1 MLRSSHRMTA
11 LAAVLALVLAP
22 AALLAAPA
30 TEPKPKAESPCEKIR
45 KALDQNIESL
55 EIVDQ
60 PLSLAINQLK
70 EQTKINFVLDTVT
83 LANSGIVPDNIQ
95 VNVKMQN
102 VKARAA
108 LRAVINPQHLG
119 YAIIGDSVIITTED
133 MALHRLMKQK
143 VEVDFDKVTLEAALK
158 DLSKQCS
165 VQILVD
171 KKVSKEAQGQ
181 ITLQLEDETP
191 LDTAIRLLCLQAD
204 LRAVRMGN
212 VIYVTGKDNAKEL
225 RSEPELAPNPYPGV
239 PGVDYPVPNP
249 PGGIGIGGIGGI
261 GGVTIP
267 IATPAA
273 PPPPEDKPK
282 EEKKE
287 DKKEDKKDDK

>member
-1 MLRSSHRMTA
+1 MTA
-11 LAAVLALVLAP
+11 LAAILGLVLAP

-45 KALDQNIESL
+45 KALDQTIESL

-95 VNVKMQN
+95 VNVKLQN

-119 YAIIGDSVIITTED
+119 YAIIGDNVIITTED

-171 KKVSKEAQGQ
+171 KKVSKEAQAQ
-181 ITLQLEDETP
+181 ISLQLEDEAP

-212 VIYVTGKDNAKEL
+212 VIYVTSKDNAKEL
-225 RSEPELAPNPYPGV
+225 RTEPELAPNPYPGV

-249 PGGIGIGGIGGI
+249 PGGIGLPGIGAVGGIT
-261 GGVTIP
+261 VP

-273 PPPPEDKPK
+273 PPPLPEDKPK

-287 DKKEDKKDDK
+287 EKKEPDKKDDK

>member
-1 MLRSSHRMTA
+1 MPRSSHRMTA
-11 LAAVLALVLAP
+11 LAAVLGLVLAP

-30 TEPKPKAESPCEKIR
+30 TEPKPKAESATEKIR
-45 KALDQNIESL
+45 KALDQTIESL

-95 VNVKMQN
+95 VNVKLQN

-165 VQILVD
+165 VQMIID
-171 KKVSKEAQGQ
+171 KKVSKEAQTQ
-181 ITLQLEDETP
+181 ITLQLEEETA
-191 LDTAIRLLCLQAD
+191 LDTAIRLLCLQAE

-212 VIYVTGKDNAKEL
+212 VIYVTSKDNAKEL
-225 RSEPELAPNPYPGV
+225 RSEPELAPSPYPGV
-239 PGVDYPVPNP
+239 PGVDYPPP
-249 PGGIGIGGIGGI
+249 PGGIGIPVIGGIGGI
-261 GGVTIP
+261 TVP

-273 PPPPEDKPK
+273 PPPPDEKPK

-287 DKKEDKKDDK
+287 DKKEPDKKDDK